1 MDLLFGHISDTHLG
15 AAPYGRPE
23 REDDFYEAL
32 DEALEVLLRE
42 GVRFIVHSGDVFDAP
57 RPPGTALNHMARKLR
72 ELRDRGIGLYFVLGE
87 HDISRMRE
95 TPSSLIYDTL
105 GLATELG
112 RPGPDGAREP
122 VLEMGGDVE
131 IMGLHKR
138 RKSESERL
146 RGELARIGSMRP
158 RGRLRILVLHQGIYE
173 ADRYASEISAQDLPR
188 NFNYYAMG
196 HLHDRYERRFEFL
209 GGPLCYPG
217 STELTLNEGI
227 REKEKGVYLV
237 DASGD
242 EPSAQWIKLEGTR
255 PHIRRSTNY
264 GDLDRFVS
272 ALAEELRGMAE
283 RPMLD
288 VEIEGRREEMRND
301 VINTSL
307 RRLEGLVLYYQWE
320 RKEIG
325 EAGRI
330 VREKPE
336 DLRGKMRELAVH
348 ALGDEALASFALDEL
363 LPLLRD
369 GDPEGAADVLYRAFR
384 EGRFG

>member
-23 REDDFYEAL
+23 REEDFYDAL

-42 GVRFIVHSGDVFDAP
+42 GVRFIIHSGDVFDAP
-57 RPPGTALNHMARKLR
+57 RPPGTALNHMARRLR

-87 HDISRMRE
+87 HDISRMR
-95 TPSSLIYDTL
+95 
-105 GLATELG
+105 
-112 RPGPDGAREP
+112 RPGPSGAQEP
-122 VLEMGGDVE
+122 FLEMGGEVE
-131 IMGLHKR
+131 IVGLHKR
-138 RKSESERL
+138 RKTESDRL

-227 REKEKGVYLV
+227 REKAKGVYLV

-255 PHIRRSTNY
+255 PHIRRSTKY
-264 GDLDRFVS
+264 GELDQFVS
-272 ALAEELRGMAE
+272 ALAEEIRGMAE
-283 RPMLD
+283 KPMLD
-288 VEIEGRREEMRND
+288 VEIEGRREEMRNE
-301 VINTSL
+301 VINTAL

-320 RKEIG
+320 RKEVG

-330 VREKPE
+330 VRERPE

-348 ALGDEALASFALDEL
+348 ALGDEALASFALGEL
-363 LPLLRD
+363 LPLLREND
-369 GDPEGAADVLYRAFR
+369 VEGAADVLYRAFR